1 MQTAAYIST
10 GFALLVLALS
20 VLAVLACS
28 KFAQRCQ
35 ELTDDLRASRGR
47 LIANEKS
54 IDALHAR
61 IQSIDG
67 KVARMKR
74 GEPEPAN
81 SNGIDSGDDDLT
93 AILALQG
100 APAASPGTR
109 KPGE

>member
-1 MQTAAYIST
+1 MQTAAYLST
-10 GFALLVLALS
+10 GFALIVLALS
-20 VLAVLACS
+20 VVAAITCW

-35 ELTDDLRASRGR
+35 ELTDELRASRGR

-67 KVARMKR
+67 KVARMRR
-74 GEPEPAN
+74 GEPEHVN

-100 APAASPGTR
+100 APAASPGSKT
-109 KPGE
+109 GA